1 MTLRPLIPAASGRRD
16 GADELGFGVKQYYLP
31 HPLLLRTLIH
41 SPFRPAPHRG
51 IRRTRAV
58 EPFDQKAIMNR
69 HSLRAAGLLLVSC
82 ALAACDDAEAD
93 PSKQRSAVATPADSS
108 SAAIW
113 QLGPVALLAKGEYG
127 GTMTITEVLRHGNM
141 GVAGADALNGEMALV
156 DGKFYQFL
164 ADGQV
169 VQPPDSM
176 RLPWGE
182 VTFWNGGSDIPVSP
196 GLVYNGAGSDD
207 TIPAID
213 SALDLNAFYAVR
225 MGGSWDTVVVRTF
238 RQQTL
243 PYPPLDSAVK
253 TQVVDTL
260 VNVTGTMVGFRQP
273 RFSASMGLANYHLHF
288 VSGDRAKGGHVLG
301 FVAREMKLQVSERPD
316 FTVHMRP
323 ARPPASP

>member
-1 MTLRPLIPAASGRRD
+1 
-16 GADELGFGVKQYYLP
+16 
-31 HPLLLRTLIH
+31 
-41 SPFRPAPHRG
+41 
-51 IRRTRAV
+51 
-58 EPFDQKAIMNR
+58 MNR
-69 HSLRAAGLLLVSC
+69 RSFRATGLLLVSC
-82 ALAACDDAEAD
+82 AVTACGDGDAD
-93 PSKQRSAVATPADSS
+93 PSQQPSAAPADSS
-108 SAAIW
+108 STAIW
-113 QLGPVALLAKGEYG
+113 QLGPVELLLKGEYG
-127 GTMTITEVLRHGNM
+127 GTMTITDVLRHGNM

-182 VTFWNGGSDIPVSP
+182 VTFWNGGRDIPVSP
-196 GLVYNGAGSDD
+196 GLVYNGAGTDD

-213 SALDLNAFYAVR
+213 ALLPGLDAFYAVR
-225 MGGSWDTVVVRTF
+225 MEGSWDRIVVRTF
-238 RQQTL
+238 RQQTM

-260 VNVTGTMVGFRQP
+260 VNVTGTMVGFRHP
-273 RFSASMGLANYHLHF
+273 RFAMPMGLNNYHLHF

-301 FVAREMKLQVSERPD
+301 FVAREMKAQVSERPE

-323 ARPPASP
+323 ASPAASP

>member
-1 MTLRPLIPAASGRRD
+1 
-16 GADELGFGVKQYYLP
+16 
-31 HPLLLRTLIH
+31 
-41 SPFRPAPHRG
+41 
-51 IRRTRAV
+51 
-58 EPFDQKAIMNR
+58 MNR
-69 HSLRAAGLLLVSC
+69 HSFRAAGLLLVSC
-82 ALAACDDAEAD
+82 AVAACGDAEAD
-93 PSKQRSAVATPADSS
+93 PSQQPSSATPAAAADSS
-108 SAAIW
+108 STAIW

-127 GTMTITEVLRHGNM
+127 GTLTITDVLRHGNM

-182 VTFWNGGSDIPVSP
+182 VTFWNGGQDIPVSP
-196 GLVYNGAGSDD
+196 GLVYNGAGTDD

-213 SALDLNAFYAVR
+213 ALLPSLDAFYAVR
-225 MGGSWDTVVVRTF
+225 MEGSWDTVVVRTF
-238 RQQTL
+238 RQQTM

-273 RFSASMGLANYHLHF
+273 TFAAHMGLANYHVHF

-301 FVAREMKLQVSERPD
+301 FTAREMKLQVSERPE
-316 FTVHMRP
+316 FTVQMRP
-323 ARPPASP
+323 ARPASSP